1 MSCDYWM
8 SNSEETVSTTVRAGP
23 PKYQATI
30 PHDVREILGT
40 EGKEAIYQIDVKVK
54 KVVSDEEDD

>member
-1 MSCDYWM
+1 MPE
-8 SNSEETVSTTVRAGP
+8 SEESVTTTVRAGP

-30 PHDVREILGT
+30 PRDVREILGT
-40 EGKEAIYQIDVKVK
+40 DGEEAIYQIDVTVK

>member
-1 MSCDYWM
+1 M